1 MMRRSA
7 QWSRQRGFT
16 AIELMVVVAIIGI
29 LATIGAPALGDMLKN
44 QRMKT
49 TSLDLYTSLVLAR
62 SEAIKRNT
70 SNVKLVAA
78 SGWQSG
84 WMICVDTDADDTC
97 DSGEPVLSE
106 TPAVDSITLTG
117 PAGNVV
123 TYQRDGR
130 IAGTSAMSFTLK
142 SGSNSVGVPMRCVT
156 VDIAGRPNTKVDTN
170 HTDSDGCN

>member
-1 MMRRSA
+1 MKRRSA
-7 QWSRQRGFT
+7 LGAGHRGFT
-16 AIELMVVVAIIGI
+16 IIELMVVVAIIGI

-49 TSLDLYTSLVLAR
+49 VSLDLYTSLVLAR

-84 WMICVDTDADDTC
+84 WVVCVDLNSDDC
-97 DSGEPVLSE
+97 DSGAVVISE
-106 TPAVDSITLTG
+106 TPAVDAVTLTG
-117 PAGNVV
+117 PGGNVV

-130 IAGTSAMSFTLK
+130 IAGGSALSFTLK
-142 SGSNSVGVPMRCVT
+142 SGSNNVGVPMRCVS
-156 VDIAGRPNTKVDTN
+156 VDVAGRPNTKVDTN